1 MNSVLIDDI
10 EQLKNGV
17 EDLISYQ
24 DISYNGL
31 TEDDSVTIS
40 NEKCLLQKM
49 KIWLQSDINDYHR
62 NPEMGG
68 IIIDNARKMR
78 LTSDNAKSLENLIR
92 TEAQIH
98 FGDISIYELSVI
110 PNTRQRRWEIKISV
124 FDPKT
129 KISDS
134 SMFDNQT
141 SIAIYME

>member
-31 TEDDSVTIS
+31 NEDDSVTIS

-68 IIIDNARKMR
+68 VIIDNARKMR
-78 LTSDNAKSLENLIR
+78 LTSENAN
-92 TEAQIH
+92 
-98 FGDISIYELSVI
+98 
-110 PNTRQRRWEIKISV
+110 
-124 FDPKT
+124 
-129 KISDS
+129 
-134 SMFDNQT
+134 
-141 SIAIYME
+141 

>member
-1 MNSVLIDDI
+1 
-10 EQLKNGV
+10 
-17 EDLISYQ
+17 
-24 DISYNGL
+24 
-31 TEDDSVTIS
+31 
-40 NEKCLLQKM
+40 M

-68 IIIDNARKMR
+68 VIIDNARKMR
-78 LTSDNAKSLENLIR
+78 LTSDNAKALENLIR

-98 FGDISIYELSVI
+98 FRDISIYELSVV
-110 PNTRQRRWEIKISV
+110 PNTRQRRWEIKVSV

>member
-31 TEDDSVTIS
+31 NEDDSVTIS

-68 IIIDNARKMR
+68 VIIDNARKMR
-78 LTSDNAKSLENLIR
+78 LTSENAKVLENLIYHHNFLL
-92 TEAQIH
+92 ALQSFHLLLFLGQNI
-98 FGDISIYELSVI
+98 F
-110 PNTRQRRWEIKISV
+110 QRKFCHYLV
-124 FDPKT
+124 HHK
-129 KISDS
+129 K
-134 SMFDNQT
+134 N
-141 SIAIYME
+141 